1 MMQLNITTDYAIRAV
16 LYLALRQELVTA
28 GEISAAMGIPKS
40 YILKITQKLVQAG
53 IFTRTVG
60 KLGGFMLA
68 KKPEAVNLY
77 EIISLMESTTKINRC
92 LEADKYCNRFAAD
105 NCPVRNFYCLLQ
117 DELESKLKAIT
128 IAALLKNQS
137 KK

>member
-1 MMQLNITTDYAIRAV
+1 MQLNITTDYAIRAV

-53 IFTRTVG
+53 SFTRTVG

-68 KKPEAVNLY
+68 KNAEEITLY
-77 EIISLMESTTKINRC
+77 EIINLMEPTSKINRC
-92 LEADKYCNRFAAD
+92 LEEDRYCSRFAAD

-117 DELESKLKAIT
+117 NEREGKLKAVT
-128 IAALLKNQS
+128 VAALLPR
-137 KK
+137 